1 MQQPNIKN
9 KNNSGWLWLVPILAL
24 GVGLWLAYARLS
36 SAGPEIS
43 IVFKSAE
50 GIKAGSTKLRY
61 KDLDV
66 GTVSDVELSDD
77 LMHVVVKAKMLKT
90 AVPLL
95 KTDTQFWVVKPQISA
110 SGITGL
116 NTIISG
122 SYIAIEPGNKPQKA
136 TDFIGLEDIPL
147 TTPSEPGLRIQLV
160 TNDATGINVGTP
172 LYYRGIKVGQVEQIK
187 FDKNFNYLDLSVF
200 VRAPYDQLV
209 TSNTRFYNIGGFSF
223 QANTDGIDLS
233 LESAETLF
241 LGGISFTTPTTLLTS
256 ARKVDDNT
264 VFTLYKSQ
272 QDSQLPSSFAREYY
286 VVYFDDSPR
295 GLKNGS
301 KVVLNGMDVGQVVDV
316 RLLYDAQLN
325 KTVVPIL
332 IEIEPGLI
340 EVFNSQANNPKQLIT
355 EMVQHGLHASLET
368 ANYLTGQKMIT
379 LKFYDNQGK
388 FTKDPYSSYQ
398 VLPTKNT
405 GLSKI
410 TDDVA
415 NIVNTIKKL
424 PIKQFFNKAVDA
436 AGSASDSIDALK
448 RIIEKPELQNLGVS
462 LQESI
467 KKLNDTLGSI
477 KNFSD
482 TSSNAVGDLN
492 AQINELTKQ
501 LEHTLYG
508 LSPESTLYYN
518 IQQTLQELQQTAKS
532 VNQTTKIINEKPNA
546 LIFGGE

>member
-43 IVFKSAE
+43 VVFKSAE

-340 EVFNSQANNPKQLIT
+340 EVFNSQANNPKQLIM

-448 RIIEKPELQNLGVS
+448 RIVEKPELQNLGVS